1 VARQNTRLNRVAAR
15 VRVIDASGFAHGAL
29 RATRAFDLVLANILP
44 GPLIA
49 LAPAIRRRLRP
60 GGIVVLSGLLDAQA
74 REVGAAYLAHGFRL
88 RGRSR
93 RAGWTALVLLRKGR

>member
-1 VARQNTRLNRVAAR
+1 M
-15 VRVIDASGFAHGAL
+15 RVIDAAGFAHRAL
-29 RATRAFDLVLANILP
+29 RAARPFDLVLANILP

-60 GGIVVLSGLLDAQA
+60 GGIAVLSGLLDAQA
-74 REVGAAYLAHGFRL
+74 REVGAVYLTHGFQMVD
-88 RGRSR
+88 RSR